1 MTQLA
6 PVRGEAALEGFE
18 DFVESVRKD
27 WSVPGLAVAII
38 KDGQVILARGFGRRD
53 LERDL
58 PAGAD
63 TIFALGSSSKAFTTA
78 ALAMLADEG
87 KLDWDAPVRTYL
99 PSFQLHDQFATE
111 RMTPRDLVTHRS
123 GLPRHDLMWYGS
135 PFSRKEV
142 VDRLRYLQPN
152 KDFRTVW
159 QYQNLM
165 YLTAGYLVEVISG
178 LTWEEF
184 VKQRIFTPA
193 GMARSS
199 TSVEVSRLDP
209 DAALPYKE
217 KDGKLELLPF
227 RNIDMAGPA
236 GSINASVND
245 VAQWVLLHLNK
256 GKHGDQRIIS
266 EGQITQ
272 MHSPQMVIPDP
283 GKHAEMPHSSYGM
296 GWFVQP
302 YRGRNFIHHGG
313 NIDGFS
319 AMVTFMPGEN
329 LGVAVLTNLNGC
341 PAGMIISLNVY
352 DRLLG
357 LDQVDWNGRDKKDWA
372 EIKAAM
378 ARSKEKR
385 AAEAK
390 PDTHPSHPLGDYA
403 GQFSHPGYG
412 IFTVNKDGET
422 LGAVY
427 NGEHYALS
435 HYHYDVFELT
445 HPLFEISFKVIF
457 HTNAQGDIQ
466 SVSAPLET
474 EVADITFTRLP
485 ASELSDRAV
494 LEAFTGSYELMGMT
508 LTVSF
513 KSERILQVSLPGEAE
528 LELEPYKG
536 TTFHVKGLTGYSIEF
551 IRDAAG
557 AVTEAVITQIQGV
570 FTAKRR

>member
-1 MTQLA
+1 MAQLA
-6 PVRGEAALEGFE
+6 PTREEAALAGFE

-27 WSVPGLAVAII
+27 WYVPGLSLAIV
-38 KDGQVILARGFGRRD
+38 KDGKIIMARGFGQRD
-53 LERDL
+53 VEKNL
-58 PAGAD
+58 PVGTD
-63 TIFALGSSSKAFTTA
+63 TIFAIGSSSKAFTTA
-78 ALAMLADEG
+78 SLAILADEG

-135 PFSRKEV
+135 SFSRKEV
-142 VDRLRYLQPN
+142 VDRLRYLEPN

-165 YLTAGYLVEVISG
+165 YLTAGYLVEVVSG

-184 VKQRIFTPA
+184 VKQRIFAPL
-193 GMARSS
+193 GMARSNV
-199 TSVEVSRLDP
+199 SVEVSRQDA

-217 KDGKLELLPF
+217 EDGKLELLPF
-227 RNIDMAGPA
+227 RNIDMVGPA
-236 GSINASVND
+236 GSINASIND
-245 VAQWVLLHLNK
+245 VAQWVLLQLGK
-256 GKHGDQRIIS
+256 GKHGDRQVIS
-266 EGQITQ
+266 EGQVTQ
-272 MHSPQMVIPDP
+272 MHSPQMVMPDS
-283 GKHAEMPHSSYGM
+283 GKHKEMPHSSYGM

-302 YRGRNFIHHGG
+302 YRGHNFIHHGG

-341 PAGMIISLNVY
+341 PAGMIVALNAY

-357 LDQVDWNGRDKKDWA
+357 LDQVDWNERDKKDWA
-372 EIKAAM
+372 EIKAAT
-378 ARSKEKR
+378 AKSKEKS

-390 PDTHPSHPLGDYA
+390 ANTQPSHPLADYA
-403 GQFSHPGYG
+403 GQFAHPGYG
-412 IFTVNKDGET
+412 VFTVSQEGEG
-422 LGAVY
+422 LSALY
-427 NGEHYALS
+427 NGERYALN
-435 HYHYDVFELT
+435 HYHYDIFEMT
-445 HPLFEISFKVIF
+445 NKLFDISLKVSF
-457 HTNAQGDIQ
+457 HTNPQGDIEGLT
-466 SVSAPLET
+466 APLESS
-474 EVADITFTRLP
+474 VPDIKFTRLP

-494 LEAFTGSYELMGMT
+494 LETFTGSYELMGVT

-513 KSERILQVSLPGEAE
+513 KGDRILQVSLPGQPD

-536 TTFHVKGLTGYSIEF
+536 TTFHVKGLSGYSIEF

-557 AVTEAVITQIQGV
+557 AVSEAIITQVGAV